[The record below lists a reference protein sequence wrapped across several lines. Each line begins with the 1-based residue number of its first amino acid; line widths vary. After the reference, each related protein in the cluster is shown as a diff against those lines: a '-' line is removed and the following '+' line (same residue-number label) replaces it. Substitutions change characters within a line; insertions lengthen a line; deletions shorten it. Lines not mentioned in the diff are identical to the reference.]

1 MHGRRATNFD
11 KNPKTIRFF
20 NMFGELVEMME
31 DVKDLSQVQFRP
43 RPTDILKPDKIK
55 QLKKDYKKKYEKTFK
70 EEESAEK
77 KVQSDIVREK
87 RRIIREDFLNN
98 FFIPLRQNYEKKM
111 DKFKQ
116 LFPIKAS
123 DLSEKPVE

>member
-1 MHGRRATNFD
+1 M
-11 KNPKTIRFF
+11 
-20 NMFGELVEMME
+20 
-31 DVKDLSQVQFRP
+31 QFRP

-87 RRIIREDFLNN
+87 RRVIREDFLNN
-98 FFIPLRQNYEKKM
+98 FFIPLRNNYEAKM
-111 DKFKQ
+111 DKF
-116 LFPIKAS
+116 
-123 DLSEKPVE
+123 